1 MDEMK
6 QEEKEGKGEAEK
18 QKSGRGGRVN
28 FSNPYVLLITKTA
41 ALLAVTVVL
50 QFAGHYMFAAVPKPF
65 DTVLTGSLVNMCLFI
80 AAPLVGLIGGAV
92 VAFITPVMAF
102 ATGHMGFAVLMP
114 FIGIAN
120 FTIVLLIWAYLKYLP
135 KKLWLF
141 IVFMILATIIKFV
154 AMYGF
159 VLQLAPILGIP
170 GKGVAALQI
179 NFSWPQLV
187 AAAIGGVLSIPIM
200 YGLMRAR
207 ILNVALFEKRR

>member
-50 QFAGHYMFAAVPKPF
+50 QFAGHYMFTGITLLNVI
-65 DTVLTGSLVNMCLFI
+65 LTGSLVNMCLFI

-135 KKLWLF
+135 KKLWIF

-187 AAAIGGVLSIPIM
+187 AAAIGGILSIPIM

-207 ILNVALFEKRR
+207 ILNVALFEKSR